1 MGCLELKT
9 VLLSSKLTAIKK
21 YAFNNTKI
29 KNLYVPRGVK
39 TGAITFKKGKY
50 KKGSYKIKL
59 KIYVKGN
66 KAYKAKTIN
75 ITVKVKFK

>member
-39 TGAITFKKGKY
+39 TVEDYAFGYEGVNDNYELLNGFTVYTASDAVQKFAGKN
-50 KKGSYKIKL
+50 G
-59 KIYVKGN
+59 
-66 KAYKAKTIN
+66 
-75 ITVKVKFK
+75 